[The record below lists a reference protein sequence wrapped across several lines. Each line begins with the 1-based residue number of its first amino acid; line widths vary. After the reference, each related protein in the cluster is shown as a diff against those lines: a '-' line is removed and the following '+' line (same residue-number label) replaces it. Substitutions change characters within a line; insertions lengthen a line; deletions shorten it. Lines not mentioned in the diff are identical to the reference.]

1 MSGPWYECQGPNAE
15 EVRKDVLSFMNIIKL
30 GKDEYEKEKDKIIQD
45 ALMKI
50 IPDTRK
56 DFGSYRGYA
65 TFGVKTEITNE
76 VIKEVRKGYALL
88 TIEKKFI
95 PVVTHQLYKPNGIMA
110 KKIARETLVGKK
122 DVMVDI
128 GIVIK
133 N

>member
-122 DVMVDI
+122 DVMVD
-128 GIVIK
+128 VVY
-133 N
+133 

>member
-56 DFGSYRGYA
+56 DFGSYRFYA
-65 TFGVKTEITNE
+65 TFGVKTKIANK
-76 VIKEVRKGYALL
+76 VINEVRKGYALL

-110 KKIARETLVGKK
+110 KKIGIETMVGK
-122 DVMVDI
+122 I
-128 GIVIK
+128 C
-133 N
+133 

>member
-1 MSGPWYECQGPNAE
+1 MSGPWYECQGPDAA
-15 EVRKDVLSFMNIIKL
+15 EVRKDVLNQMNIIQS
-30 GKDEYEKEKDKIIQD
+30 GSVEFEEEKQKIIQD

-65 TFGVKTEITNE
+65 TFDVKTEIANE

-95 PVVTHQLYKPNGIMA
+95 PVITHQLYKPDGIMA
-110 KKIARETLVGKK
+110 KKIGIETMVGKRQWQN
-122 DVMVDI
+122 M
-128 GIVIK
+128 
-133 N
+133 

>member
-50 IPDTRK
+50 IPDTRN

-65 TFGVKTEITNE
+65 TFGVKTEIANE

>member
-1 MSGPWYECQGPNAE
+1 MSGSWYECQGPNAE

-30 GKDEYEKEKDKIIQD
+30 VKDEYEKEKDKIIQD

-50 IPDTRK
+50 IPDTRN

-65 TFGVKTEITNE
+65 TFGVKTEISNE

-110 KKIARETLVGKK
+110 KKIARETLVGKNSA
-122 DVMVDI
+122 
-128 GIVIK
+128 IV
-133 N
+133 

>member
-1 MSGPWYECQGPNAE
+1 MSGPWYECQGPDAA
-15 EVRKDVLSFMNIIKL
+15 EVRKDVLNQMNIIQS
-30 GKDEYEKEKDKIIQD
+30 GSVEFEEEKQKIIQD

-65 TFGVKTEITNE
+65 TFDVKTEIANE

-110 KKIARETLVGKK
+110 KKVARDTLVGKECN
-122 DVMVDI
+122 M
-128 GIVIK
+128 IK
-133 N
+133 

>member
-30 GKDEYEKEKDKIIQD
+30 GKDEYEKEKDKIIHD

-50 IPDTRK
+50 IPDTRN

-65 TFGVKTEITNE
+65 TFGVKTEIANE

-110 KKIARETLVGKK
+110 KKIARVTMVGKK
-122 DVMVDI
+122 
-128 GIVIK
+128 
-133 N
+133 

>member
-50 IPDTRK
+50 IPDTRN

-65 TFGVKTEITNE
+65 TFGVKTEISNE

-122 DVMVDI
+122 RM
-128 GIVIK
+128 
-133 N
+133 

>member
-50 IPDTRK
+50 IPDTRN

-65 TFGVKTEITNE
+65 TFGVKTEISNE

-110 KKIARETLVGKK
+110 KKVARETLVGKNSA
-122 DVMVDI
+122 
-128 GIVIK
+128 IV
-133 N
+133 

>member
-1 MSGPWYECQGPNAE
+1 MSGPWYECQGPDAA

-50 IPDTRK
+50 IPDTRN

-65 TFGVKTEITNE
+65 TFGVKTEISNE

-110 KKIARETLVGKK
+110 KKVARDTLVGKICK
-122 DVMVDI
+122 
-128 GIVIK
+128 
-133 N
+133 

>member
-1 MSGPWYECQGPNAE
+1 MSDVPWYEFQGPNAE
-15 EVRKDVLSFMNIIKL
+15 QVRKDVLSCMNIIKL
-30 GKDEYEKEKDKIIQD
+30 VKDEYEKEKDKIIQY

-50 IPDTRK
+50 IPDTRN

-65 TFGVKTEITNE
+65 TSGVKIEIANE

-110 KKIARETLVGKK
+110 KKISRDTMVGKNP
-122 DVMVDI
+122 I
-128 GIVIK
+128 IV
-133 N
+133 

>member
-1 MSGPWYECQGPNAE
+1 MSGPWYECQGPDAA
-15 EVRKDVLSFMNIIKL
+15 EVRKDVLNQMNIIQS
-30 GKDEYEKEKDKIIQD
+30 GSVEFEEEKQKIIQD

-65 TFGVKTEITNE
+65 TFDVKTEIANE

-110 KKIARETLVGKK
+110 KKIARETLVGK
-122 DVMVDI
+122 
-128 GIVIK
+128 
-133 N
+133 

>member
-50 IPDTRK
+50 IPDTRN

-65 TFGVKTEITNE
+65 TFGVKTEISNE

-110 KKIARETLVGKK
+110 KKIARETLVGKICK
-122 DVMVDI
+122 
-128 GIVIK
+128 
-133 N
+133 

>member
-1 MSGPWYECQGPNAE
+1 MSGPWYECQGPDAA

-65 TFGVKTEITNE
+65 TFGVKTKIANK

-88 TIEKKFI
+88 TIEKKLI
-95 PVVTHQLYKPNGIMA
+95 PVVTHQLYKPGGIMA
-110 KKIARETLVGKK
+110 KKTSRETMVGKK
-122 DVMVDI
+122 ECNH
-128 GIVIK
+128 GYWY
-133 N
+133 NE